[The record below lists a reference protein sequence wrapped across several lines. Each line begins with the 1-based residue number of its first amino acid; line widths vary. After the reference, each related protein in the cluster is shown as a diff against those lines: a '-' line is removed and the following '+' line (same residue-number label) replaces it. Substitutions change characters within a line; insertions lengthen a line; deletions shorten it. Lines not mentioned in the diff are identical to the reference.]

1 MLLTFLKVAV
11 ATSIFLGVVLPTPAA
26 DDTVEQQ
33 RIEAVDKGVKHLVA
47 ALDNRS
53 LGSQYHNYTKCN
65 EHALLGLSLLCH
77 GSGYEDGPYRDRHD
91 KLLEYFK
98 QHRFSGTKKGYYMGV
113 WGHGYMLWYVCELA
127 DTASPE
133 NRIEIDR
140 LAIQLLT
147 ELSSW
152 QSKTGGWGHHPKL
165 VPTRH
170 GYREFSVITSLSLC
184 SLLRAQERGYYVNP
198 KVIEGAFKYLDS
210 TITGKAGAPRY
221 AADKKIGSGNQ
232 REGAPRGALVMLPY
246 ALDRRTTPAVRR
258 LLGYLRKCEDFTG
271 GHSSAALGMCHSA
284 LLFASIDEYDHF
296 WKLHGTSILERQKED
311 GSFTPLPPGERT
323 NKERT
328 GHLSDAFHTLTLAL
342 PDAPWKWRQK
352 GMPDSSYY
360 SMRAILERAK
370 AYTEKA
376 KETYP
381 SIQELAD
388 IDPEMTAASQSR
400 KATSLLRR
408 TLRESRENNDAQWL
422 VEILDPYASCQVISK
437 NSKNIDLMITV
448 SPTFL
453 KGLQA
458 EAKIMLDGDGRVL
471 RKTNITPKAT
481 EMSMKT
487 VSLRADDV
495 PSIDNVHIQID
506 WTWSDRTFTT
516 THLPLTA
523 PKKS

>member
-1 MLLTFLKVAV
+1 MSLKCLKVVVATFLFL
-11 ATSIFLGVVLPTPAA
+11 SIVLPTPAA
-26 DDTVEQQ
+26 GDTVEQQ

-53 LGSQYHNYTKCN
+53 LGGRYHGYIRCN
-65 EHALLGLSLLCH
+65 DHALLGLSLLCH

-91 KLLEYFK
+91 KLLAYFK
-98 QHRFSGTKKGYYMGV
+98 QHRFSGTTNGYYMGV

-133 NRIEIDR
+133 NRVEIDR
-140 LAIQLLT
+140 LAVQLLT

-152 QSKTGGWGHHPKL
+152 QSKTGGWGHHPEL
-165 VPTRH
+165 VPTVH
-170 GYREFSVITSLSLC
+170 GYNEFSVITSLSLC

-221 AADKKIGSGNQ
+221 AADENVGAGNQ

-258 LLGYLRKCEDFTG
+258 LLDYLRKCEDFTG
-271 GHSSAALGMCHSA
+271 GHASAALGMCHSA
-284 LLFASIDEYDHF
+284 LLFASIDEYNHF
-296 WKLHGTSILERQKED
+296 WKLHGKNILERQKED
-311 GSFTPLPPGERT
+311 GSFNALPPGERT
-323 NKERT
+323 NEERA

-352 GMPDSSYY
+352 AMPDASYY
-360 SMRAILERAK
+360 SMRAILERAR
-370 AYTEKA
+370 AYAEKTE
-376 KETYP
+376 ETYP

-388 IDPEMTAASQSR
+388 IDPEMTPASQSR

-408 TLRESRENNDAQWL
+408 ALRESRENNDAQWL
-422 VEILDPYASCQVISK
+422 AEILDPYASCQVISK
-437 NSKNIDLMITV
+437 SSKSTELMIAV

-458 EAKIMLDGDGRVL
+458 EAKIMLEGDDRVL
-471 RKTNITPKAT
+471 RKTKITPKTTA
-481 EMSMKT
+481 MSAKA
-487 VSLRADDV
+487 VSLRTDDV
-495 PSIDNVHIQID
+495 PSIDDVRIQID
-506 WTWSDRTFTT
+506 WTWSGRTFTT

-523 PKKS
+523 PEEG